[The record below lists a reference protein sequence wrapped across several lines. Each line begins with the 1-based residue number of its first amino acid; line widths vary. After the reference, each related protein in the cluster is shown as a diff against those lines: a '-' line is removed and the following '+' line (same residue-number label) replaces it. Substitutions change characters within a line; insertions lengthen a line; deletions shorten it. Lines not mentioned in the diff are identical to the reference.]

1 MNPMGLIACMSV
13 GQNPPEM
20 DGVNLSIDRQP
31 ATTVVRI
38 LFSFNRFIHLFLG

>member
-1 MNPMGLIACMSV
+1 MNPMGLIACMSA